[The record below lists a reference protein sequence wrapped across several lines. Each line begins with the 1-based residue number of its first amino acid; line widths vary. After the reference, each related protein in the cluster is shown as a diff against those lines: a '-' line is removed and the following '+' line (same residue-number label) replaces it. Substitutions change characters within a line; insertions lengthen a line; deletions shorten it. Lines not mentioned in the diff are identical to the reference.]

1 MKKYPWPENIF
12 KDFEIE
18 QIPGVNNTPAKDFVI
33 SFHYS
38 KSLARG
44 CTRNFVLKS
53 QGRIYGVAMFG
64 IPTGKNGNLEGTVE
78 CKRFV
83 LMREAPKN
91 VASWFMAKCLK
102 VLQQDKSISQIIS
115 YSDPEAGHE
124 GIIYKAANFI
134 SMGQQEKKGQAIS
147 FNGENIHLRQ
157 AYQRVDGV
165 YTKPAKEVQDA
176 LKAGKAK
183 YVTLEKKNIYIYPF
197 RK

>member
-53 QGRIYGVAMFG
+53 QGKIYGVAMFG
-64 IPTGKNGNLEGTVE
+64 IPTGKNGNLDGTVE

-115 YSDPEAGHE
+115 YADELHGHT
-124 GIIYKAANFI
+124 GIIYQASNFEYL
-134 SMGQQEKKGQAIS
+134 GLQAKKGQAIN
-147 FNGENIHLRQ
+147 FNGKLIHLRI
-157 AYQRVDGV
+157 AYQKTKTGE
-165 YTKPAKEVQDA
+165 YTKTAKEVSVA
-176 LKAGKAK
+176 LKEGRAK
-183 YVTLEKKNIYIYPF
+183 YITLPKKHIYCYMF
-197 RK
+197 R